1 MSPLAQVTDLDHCG
15 ASAEDVTEDQEGSPE
30 RLELLVGWLREI
42 RVCWYLM
49 EVMSH
54 PLATPALHIR
64 DPRKPLPPATT
75 TFFLTVE
82 AILRGVLSGSS

>member
-1 MSPLAQVTDLDHCG
+1 MD
-15 ASAEDVTEDQEGSPE
+15 
-30 RLELLVGWLREI
+30 
-42 RVCWYLM
+42 
-49 EVMSH
+49 VMSH

-82 AILRGVLSGSS
+82 AMLHEAPYLNASFRESDCKYWLENYREG